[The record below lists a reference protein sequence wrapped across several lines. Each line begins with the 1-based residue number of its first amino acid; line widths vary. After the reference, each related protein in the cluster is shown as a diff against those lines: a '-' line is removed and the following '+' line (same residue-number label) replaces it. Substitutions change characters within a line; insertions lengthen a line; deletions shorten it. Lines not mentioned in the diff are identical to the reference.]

1 MKIMYLHGFGSAYDP
16 DGAKVKALE
25 TIGEVVGCDINYT
38 KLSDPSKVL
47 DSLRAQITPK
57 IDLTTIDLFIGTSM
71 GGWLASHLGEMYSVP
86 FVALNPATDPAIGL
100 EKYLGE
106 GVDHTGHP
114 FTLDRATIEH
124 YPKFNTEGCGQIYLQ
139 EGDTVIDANKTH
151 SELDKYY
158 TIIKEA
164 GGEHR
169 FTNLNRYLDFI
180 VEFQSRAEAVYGF

>member
-1 MKIMYLHGFGSAYDP
+1 MYVHGFGSAFDP
-16 DGAKVKALE
+16 DGDKVKALA

-38 KLSDPSKVL
+38 KLSDPSQVL
-47 DSLRAQITPK
+47 DSIRAQITPK
-57 IDLTTIDLFIGTSM
+57 IDLTTIDIFIGTSM

-86 FVALNPATDPAIGL
+86 FVALNPATDPAVGL

-124 YPKFNTEGCGQIYLQ
+124 YPKFNLKGCGQIYLQ
-139 EGDTVIDANKTH
+139 EGDKVIDANKTLA
-151 SELDKYY
+151 ELTKYY
-158 TIIKEA
+158 TVVKEA

-169 FTNLNRYLDFI
+169 FTGLDRYLNLI
-180 VEFQSRAEAVYGF
+180 EEFKSRAECTYGF